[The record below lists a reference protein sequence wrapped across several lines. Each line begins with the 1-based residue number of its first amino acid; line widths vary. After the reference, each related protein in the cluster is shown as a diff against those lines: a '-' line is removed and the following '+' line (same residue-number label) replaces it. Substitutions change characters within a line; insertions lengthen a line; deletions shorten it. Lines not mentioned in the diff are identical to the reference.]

1 LGPDPRRIGLSP
13 KQAES
18 LLGPMVFLPSTSALQ
33 AQQVPLRDS
42 VYPRWMWCGF
52 TDFHGRGFDSLSPF
66 GLVVAFHPAASQ
78 DPTQVFLSNQ
88 LREHSSG
95 GTIELVIVHP
105 IHWDDP
111 RLYFSELRASGIML
125 R

>member
-1 LGPDPRRIGLSP
+1 MPLLRLQISGLYEFRDHLVSGSRVISESPAVLSNLRIASSSP
-13 KQAES
+13 IFEHLNAIWKN
-18 LLGPMVFLPSTSALQ
+18 VFLS
-33 AQQVPLRDS
+33 
-42 VYPRWMWCGF
+42 Y
-52 TDFHGRGFDSLSPF
+52 
-66 GLVVAFHPAASQ
+66 VVAFHPAASQ